1 MSSDQNNFY
10 KAFEDQHRGS
20 REMIKSRLSVY
31 LPFIQKIQAAH
42 PNASA
47 LDLGCGRGEWLELLQ
62 DNQFASSGIDLD
74 DGMLSACRSRGLN
87 VQTGDALAHLKS
99 LPADSLS
106 IVSGFHIAEHLSLED
121 LQTLIKEALRVLK
134 PAGLLI
140 LEAPNTENLVV
151 GTSSFYLDPT
161 HQRPLPSALLNFLVV
176 YLGFAR
182 TKVLGVQESVPL
194 REEHGPTSLFAVL
207 SGVSPD
213 FAVIAQKAGDASA
226 MASFDVV
233 FAKEYGLTLELL
245 ANRYQERIDV
255 IERKTQMLEA
265 RLNRIWKLL
274 EPLKWAKSLF
284 KK

>member
-20 REMIKSRLSVY
+20 RETIKSRLSVY
-31 LPFIQKIQAAH
+31 MPFIQKIQEVH
-42 PNASA
+42 PNATA
-47 LDLGCGRGEWLELLQ
+47 LDLGCGRGEWLELLKDHQ
-62 DNQFASSGIDLD
+62 LSASGIDLD

-87 VQTGDALAHLKS
+87 VQTGDAIAHLKS

-106 IVSGFHIAEHLSLED
+106 IVSGFHIAEHLSLGD
-121 LQTLIKEALRVLK
+121 LEALIKEALRVLK

-161 HQRPLPSALLNFLVV
+161 HQRPLPSALLSFLVG
-176 YLGFAR
+176 YLGFTR
-182 TKVLGVQESVPL
+182 SKVLGVQESVPL

-213 FAVIAQKAGDASA
+213 YAVIAQKAGDASTV
-226 MASFDVV
+226 ASFDAV

-245 ANRYQERIDV
+245 ANRYQERFDV
-255 IERKTQMLEA
+255 MERKTQMLEA

-274 EPLKWAKSLF
+274 EPLKWAQSLF

>member
-20 REMIKSRLSVY
+20 RETIKSRLAVY
-31 LPFIQKIQAAH
+31 MPFIQKIQEVH
-42 PNASA
+42 PNATA
-47 LDLGCGRGEWLELLQ
+47 LDLGCGRGEWLELLKDHQ
-62 DNQFASSGIDLD
+62 LSASGIDLD

-87 VQTGDALAHLKS
+87 VQTGDAIAHLKS

-106 IVSGFHIAEHLSLED
+106 IVSGFHIAEHLSLGD
-121 LQTLIKEALRVLK
+121 LEALIKEALRVLK

-161 HQRPLPSALLNFLVV
+161 HQRPLPSALLSFLVG
-176 YLGFAR
+176 YLGFTR
-182 TKVLGVQESVPL
+182 SKVLGVQESVPL

-213 FAVIAQKAGDASA
+213 YAVIAQKAGDASTV
-226 MASFDVV
+226 ASFDVV

-245 ANRYQERIDV
+245 ANRFQERFDV
-255 IERKTQMLEA
+255 MERKTQMLEA

-274 EPLKWAKSLF
+274 EPLKWAQSLF